1 MTKPRIT
8 ASMLRK
14 RPKPAEP
21 ETAPQAET
29 AAEETEDAFAGQPAQ
44 AGSMLDNP
52 SFRAPQFGIKPRV
65 PAVEG
70 KHESLQTD
78 GTAQVDTT
86 EKPANP
92 RASPNCRTSR
102 CRRVGW
108 GTRIRT

>member
-29 AAEETEDAFAGQPAQ
+29 AAEETEDSFAGQPAQ

-65 PAVEG
+65 GTQSTVRVHHSG
-70 KHESLQTD
+70 KRRYES
-78 GTAQVDTT
+78 A
-86 EKPANP
+86 
-92 RASPNCRTSR
+92 
-102 CRRVGW
+102 
-108 GTRIRT
+108 